1 MGEKL
6 KVLMLNGSP
15 RGNGNIALAFK
26 EMEKIFAENDVE
38 FENILLG
45 RTDIRGCI
53 ACETCRKNKKCV
65 FDDIVNELAVKFE
78 SADGLVIGSPVYY
91 GSANGTLMSALQR
104 LFYSTSFDKSFKVGA
119 SVVSARRSGC
129 TATFDELNK
138 FFTLSN
144 MPVATSQYWNNI
156 YGWTPGEGD
165 ADDEGKQVM
174 RELARNM
181 VFLMKSMVLGKKE
194 GLIPDREERVWTNFT
209 RPAINSEQNDTTA
222 EKEITEKETAEKAA
236 AEITE
241 EDKAANGKTEEEKTT
256 EAAEEKVEEKA
267 AEENAEEKT
276 AEYPANQERDRKRM
290 LEPSLACVYAG
301 PGMMNRDPAQF
312 MMVYAGPGMMNGE
325 KKLTGLQGI
334 MSQGNKNMMN
344 MTAAAAPAGS
354 EWTCECG
361 FRNNAKFC
369 TECGRPRP
377 AAPGG
382 GTVLV

>member
-26 EMEKIFAENDVE
+26 EMEKVFAENDVE

-45 RTDIRGCI
+45 KTDIRGCI

-78 SADGLVIGSPVYY
+78 AADGLVIGSPVYY

-129 TATFDELNK
+129 TATFDILNK

-156 YGWTPGEGD
+156 YGWTAGEGD
-165 ADDEGKQVM
+165 VDDEGKQVM
-174 RELARNM
+174 RVLARNM
-181 VFLMKSMVLGKKE
+181 VFLMKSIALGKEAKLLPE
-194 GLIPDREERVWTNFT
+194 KEERVWTNFT
-209 RPAINSEQNDTTA
+209 RPGMFV
-222 EKEITEKETAEKAA
+222 KEETA
-236 AEITE
+236 
-241 EDKAANGKTEEEKTT
+241 
-256 EAAEEKVEEKA
+256 EEKA
-267 AEENAEEKT
+267 AEEKT
-276 AEYPANQERDRKRM
+276 AEEAVAEAAGKDEEEYPKN
-290 LEPSLACVYAG
+290 LEEGRLNTPDPAVAAVYAG
-301 PGMMNRDPAQF
+301 PVMPERDLSQF
-312 MMVYAGPGMMNGE
+312 MMVYAGPGMMNGG
-325 KKLTGLQGI
+325 KPPVGL
-334 MSQGNKNMMN
+334 MEVMPQGNSMMN
-344 MTAAAAPAGS
+344 MAAPSAPASG

-361 FRNNAKFC
+361 FRNEAKFC
-369 TECGRPRP
+369 IECGRPRP
-377 AAPGG
+377 AAPAGG
-382 GTVLV
+382 AVLV